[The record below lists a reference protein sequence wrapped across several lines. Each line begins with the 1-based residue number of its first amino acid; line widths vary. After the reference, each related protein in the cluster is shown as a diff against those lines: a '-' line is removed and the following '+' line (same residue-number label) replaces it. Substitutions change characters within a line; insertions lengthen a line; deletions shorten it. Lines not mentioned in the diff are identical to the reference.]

1 MSIEFKKEDIIHH
14 GLDIFRLIGAHHV
27 CNVCIKSG
35 ESCCFLCDHLEDG
48 VGCQRRNTSC
58 TAWLCGIQS
67 YLFEEIELL
76 DEWNQFWSVIPG
88 QMFRRDHTPDKVWIK
103 SFINTENLTSH
114 AGELLA
120 ERLSLYVQEGGDLG
134 KLERKLDK
142 KYAKDPR

>member
-1 MSIEFKKEDIIHH
+1 MSIEVKKEDIIQH
-14 GLDIFRLIGAHHV
+14 GLEIFHLIGAHHV
-27 CNVCIKSG
+27 CDVCIKSG
-35 ESCCFLCDHLEDG
+35 ESCCFLCHHLEDG
-48 VGCQRRNTSC
+48 VGCQNRNTSC

-67 YLFEEIELL
+67 FLFDQIELL
-76 DEWNQFWSVIPG
+76 DEWNQFWNEIPG

-120 ERLSLYVQEGGDLG
+120 ERLSQYVQEGGDLG

-142 KYAKDPR
+142 KYAKY